1 MTICIYFPKIN
12 PVTIDRRSENRR
24 KKKKKKV
31 LFLSAPVNKPDLLLS
46 TIQESIFYTVF
57 SGQEPHKTTLK
68 PTETV
73 LNGKQN

>member
-12 PVTIDRRSENRR
+12 PVTIDRKSENEKK

-46 TIQESIFYTVF
+46 TIQESIFTQCF
-57 SGQEPHKTTLK
+57 LAKSLTKLH
-68 PTETV
+68 
-73 LNGKQN
+73 